1 MSGRTADAVYEVYAL
16 RYATHAERR
25 SAANYLGE
33 DPHDNAPMPLDF
45 YVWVIRNPARTL
57 LVDTGFSADMA
68 VRRGRRYLARRWICS
83 SRSASP
89 PRASRTSS

>member
-1 MSGRTADAVYEVYAL
+1 MSGPTADALYEVYAL

-45 YVWVIRNPARTL
+45 YVGDPQSGQDPV
-57 LVDTGFSADMA
+57 G
-68 VRRGRRYLARRWICS
+68 
-83 SRSASP
+83 
-89 PRASRTSS
+89 